1 MLQSIINDMF
11 SVEKELN
18 TCITI
23 PQSVHSVPHTSSV
36 KCLTIQ
42 QGKNPAYKNINS
54 SQIIINK
61 EIKVDNLK

>member
-18 TCITI
+18 IPTHIQGGCSPSSSKCCTI
-23 PQSVHSVPHTSSV
+23 
-36 KCLTIQ
+36 KE
-42 QGKNPAYKNINS
+42 GKNPAYKNINS